1 MCSNGVTDRGMASFW
16 IASEFLSTVIMGVS
30 SAMSARTKSSESV
43 RFELLKAEHR
53 YAGSFSFSLIVL

>member
-1 MCSNGVTDRGMASFW
+1 MMHPDLMCPKGVPTFSLTMAWFDFW

-53 YAGSFSFSLIVL
+53 